1 MVGRDMSISH
11 IPHDLRQEQLM
22 HRPGGGMRVDTCGT
36 WMTSPHGHRHA
47 GQGLEQRGRPVPLSV
62 RLLGLLHISFPQGL
76 VRAPHSQASQDP
88 HMSPP
93 GTKANCVLPLLTTSK
108 SHRPSFLHSLDS

>member
-36 WMTSPHGHRHA
+36 WMTSPPRHRHA
-47 GQGLEQRGRPVPLSV
+47 GQGLEQRG
-62 RLLGLLHISFPQGL
+62 
-76 VRAPHSQASQDP
+76 
-88 HMSPP
+88 
-93 GTKANCVLPLLTTSK
+93 
-108 SHRPSFLHSLDS
+108 